1 MSNLQPPVQAIA
13 RANDQQFWSAPVLLE
28 YWNALKR
35 HILLAAA
42 IVMVTVV
49 IGTILTL
56 LMTPQYTATSRIE
69 IAREQANVT
78 NVEGLQRENAT
89 PSQEFY
95 LTQYSLL
102 GARSL
107 AERVERRL
115 RLASNADF
123 FAAHGAT
130 PVGEGLLSGGNAAVP
145 VDAMR

>member
-1 MSNLQPPVQAIA
+1 MSNMQPPAQAIA
-13 RANDQQFWSAPVLLE
+13 RESGQQFWSAPVVLE

-35 HILLAAA
+35 HIWLAAA
-42 IVMVTVV
+42 IVTVTVV
-49 IGTILTL
+49 IGAILTL

-78 NVEGLQRENAT
+78 NVEGLQRENTT

-115 RLASNADF
+115 RLASNQDF
-123 FAAHGAT
+123 FAAHGVTAA
-130 PVGEGLLSGGNAAVP
+130 GDGLLSG
-145 VDAMR
+145 